1 MLLKPFMT
9 KILQMRANFSASR
22 LICDENENIL
32 HPDKDHYSTESARL
46 PRQTTT
52 SVVERRYWM
61 GSKNPVQMRVKTT
74 VFFNFIE
81 STHPALKTG
90 L

>member
-52 SVVERRYWM
+52 SVMEAS
-61 GSKNPVQMRVKTT
+61 SKILDGEQKSSSNESEDDCVFQFHRINP
-74 VFFNFIE
+74 
-81 STHPALKTG
+81 SSP
-90 L
+90 